1 MKTKEQLA
9 DEYEKD
15 FPGWYDLCTQS
26 FIAGYEK
33 AEPKW
38 ISVSEQMP
46 PKNIE
51 LLVKAPDGLIHLAN
65 WRESYNIFTCQNK
78 DESSY
83 DWQYMKIPQ

>member
-1 MKTKEQLA
+1 MAHIATA
-9 DEYEKD
+9 DYRKGFEDGVKV
-15 FPGWYDLCTQS
+15 S
-26 FIAGYEK
+26 K
-33 AEPKW
+33 PKW
-38 ISVSEQMP
+38 ISVSEQIP

-51 LLVKAPDGLIHLAN
+51 LLVKAPDSLIHLSI